1 MQILDLH
8 FFPARMYSQELK
20 SCAYT
25 SQVLRDTQNP
35 CRSPSRKQGWVRQ
48 RLPWLAARGCP
59 SHPYPVVHSILSAA
73 PWLPSGTQDFP
84 TPTGTRNTICGFSL
98 LPDWRDCFKRPSLK
112 ELHLKKN
119 VQCFFS
125 SSVVKSSGKQSRS
138 EVMSLDK
145 WLCSQ

>member
-1 MQILDLH
+1 MLILDLH
-8 FFPARMYSQELK
+8 FFPGRMRSQELK

-25 SQVLRDTQNP
+25 SQVLRGTQNP
-35 CRSPSRKQGWVRQ
+35 CRSPSWRQGWVRQ

-59 SHPYPVVHSILSAA
+59 SHPYPVVHSILWAA
-73 PWLPSGTQDFP
+73 PWLPSVTQDFP
-84 TPTGTRNTICGFSL
+84 TPRGTQNTISRFSP
-98 LPDWRDCFKRPSLK
+98 LPDWEIVQIFLCSSFKEGLLK
-112 ELHLKKN
+112 
-119 VQCFFS
+119 QYFFF